1 MPKLSVYKR
10 GNVYWVDT
18 YVEGRRVRR
27 STGCRSKTEA
37 AHAADRQHS
46 SCPTASPGWR

>member
-37 AHAADRQHS
+37 AHAVVCQNSADLYAALR
-46 SCPTASPGWR
+46 